1 MENQIL
7 IQIDNPQMQP
17 KEIIKDCMYLC
28 DNENNKN
35 YYIVNSKILDTT
47 ENKKIFKQAI
57 DTGNIYIDGWTATI
71 NTTLQE
77 KKDNI
82 KIIFQQYIF
91 IKNIFIC
98 KTKSDKNFFVS
109 DNFFPFLSY
118 PKFTI
123 GYL

>member
-1 MENQIL
+1 MSGEKLTLKQEELKIENQNNLNPIDKIYNL
-7 IQIDNPQMQP
+7 IFKVGIDNPQMQP

-82 KIIFQQYIF
+82 KIIF
-91 IKNIFIC
+91 
-98 KTKSDKNFFVS
+98 
-109 DNFFPFLSY
+109 
-118 PKFTI
+118 
-123 GYL
+123 